1 MRRDAICKCKSS
13 FLSCEKDTERILRKL
28 FIESHPYSEDLKRL
42 LVINTKDCLDN
53 KTSEV
58 YNRVLSEMTLPKLIQ
73 EGYIKIVPKFLLPEH
88 EEVKSYIIISFDNFT
103 PSSNPEFVRKE
114 FEDIK
119 SYVLLTFDNFSTNR
133 TNPLFRDCTVHF
145 DIICH
150 TDYWDLGDYRLRPL
164 KIAGVIDGLLDR
176 SRLTGIG
183 TFQFLGGN
191 ELILNEEFSGYSLMY
206 SAVHGSDDYIPDK
219 DE

>member
-103 PSSNPEFVRKE
+103 PSSNPEF
-114 FEDIK
+114 
-119 SYVLLTFDNFSTNR
+119 
-133 TNPLFRDCTVHF
+133 RDCVVHF